1 MVGQW
6 AIQPGHGKKNVSCS
20 HGSRWMWWPGE
31 TGKGEWMNVVLSSQC
46 NCATPPRPDNVPDK
60 PIEERIIEFDSSEYH
75 KMEDYFKRTR

>member
-1 MVGQW
+1 
-6 AIQPGHGKKNVSCS
+6 
-20 HGSRWMWWPGE
+20 MWWPGE